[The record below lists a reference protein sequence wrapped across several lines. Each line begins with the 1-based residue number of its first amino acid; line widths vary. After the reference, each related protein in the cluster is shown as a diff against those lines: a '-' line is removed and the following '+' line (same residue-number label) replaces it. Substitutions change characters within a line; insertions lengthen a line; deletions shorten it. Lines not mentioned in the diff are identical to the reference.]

1 MNSSKR
7 ILLVDDELHLR
18 ETLSRILQRAGFAVS
33 VAASA
38 RAGFDLLE
46 QLEFH
51 LVYMDIRMPDM
62 TGLEMLKLIHA
73 QYPDLPVI
81 LFTAQ
86 PDLDSALDALRGGAH
101 DYLIKP
107 LLPDVLIERA
117 NSVFAQ
123 QDIENRKQ
131 EITKQIDGLQAELRE
146 LEGKQLATVDFMAQ
160 PVSTNDRYLKIGNL
174 VLDLLTKNLTV
185 DRHPVGI
192 PPTAFDYLV
201 VLAKHSPN
209 LVDYKTLAKEAQ
221 GYQVEPR
228 EAQEIVKWHVYHIR
242 QAIESDP
249 QNPKYLIN
257 VRGSGYRLV
266 PE

>member
-1 MNSSKR
+1 MSSPKR

-18 ETLSRILQRAGFAVS
+18 ETLSRILQHAGFEVS
-33 VAASA
+33 AA
-38 RAGFDLLE
+38 AGAKDGLQLLE
-46 QLEFH
+46 QYEFH

-62 TGLEMLKLIHA
+62 TGLEMLKLIHIRH
-73 QYPDLPVI
+73 PELPVI

-86 PDLDSALDALRGGAH
+86 PDLNSALDALRGGAY

-107 LLPDVLIERA
+107 LLPSILVERA

-123 QDIENRKQ
+123 QNIERKKR
-131 EITKQIDGLQAELRE
+131 EIIKQIDSLQGELRE
-146 LEGKQLATVDFMAQ
+146 LERKEPVNTNFAVQAIAT
-160 PVSTNDRYLKIGNL
+160 SDRYIKLGNL
-174 VLDLLTKNLTV
+174 VLDLLTRNLAV
-185 DRHPVGI
+185 NNRFVGI

-221 GYQVEPR
+221 GYQVETR
-228 EAQEIVKWHVYHIR
+228 EAQEIVKWHVYHVR
-242 QAIESDP
+242 QAIEPDS

>member
-1 MNSSKR
+1 MSSLKR

-18 ETLSRILQRAGFAVS
+18 ETLSRILQHAGFEVS
-33 VAASA
+33 AAA
-38 RAGFDLLE
+38 DAKDGLDLLE
-46 QLEFH
+46 QFEFH

-62 TGLEMLKLIHA
+62 TGLEMLKLIHTR
-73 QYPDLPVI
+73 YPELPVI

-86 PDLDSALDALRGGAH
+86 PDLNSALEALRGGAH

-107 LLPDVLIERA
+107 LLPNVLVDRA
-117 NSVFAQ
+117 NSVFAEQ
-123 QDIENRKQ
+123 NIEHRKR
-131 EITKQIDGLQAELRE
+131 EIIKQIDSLQGELRNLVPKE
-146 LEGKQLATVDFMAQ
+146 SVNINFATRSVAT
-160 PVSTNDRYLKIGNL
+160 SDRYIKLGHL
-174 VLDLLTKNLTV
+174 VLDLLTRNIAV
-185 DRHPVGI
+185 NNHSVGI
-192 PPTAFDYLV
+192 SPTAFDYLV

-209 LVDYKTLAKEAQ
+209 LVDYKTMAKEAQ
-221 GYQVEPR
+221 GYQVEAH

-242 QAIESDP
+242 QAIEPDP